1 MRLGDEFTEQDAI
14 ELSIYEN
21 ELAPMIQHLLPPR
34 AQERLQRYLQGGR
47 YTRFVQ
53 TIIEWLRVV
62 YTNMAAHEF
71 EVLRSGDLHA
81 ITQLR
86 EQVYARCPAPKW
98 LRVSLRRAVP
108 LRKQRTRASQSKR
121 GQADVLTPKGGDGD
135 T

>member
-1 MRLGDEFTEQDAI
+1 MRLSDEFTEQDAI

-21 ELAPMIQHLLPPR
+21 ELAPMIQHLLSSR

-53 TIIEWLRVV
+53 AIIEWLRVV
-62 YTNMAAHEF
+62 YASMAAHEF

-81 ITQLR
+81 IEQLR
-86 EQVYARCPAPKW
+86 ERVYARCPAPKW
-98 LRVSLRRAVP
+98 LRVSPRRAAP
-108 LRKQRTRASQSKR
+108 LRMLRTPASQSTR
-121 GQADVLTPKGGDGD
+121 GQADALTPEDGDGD